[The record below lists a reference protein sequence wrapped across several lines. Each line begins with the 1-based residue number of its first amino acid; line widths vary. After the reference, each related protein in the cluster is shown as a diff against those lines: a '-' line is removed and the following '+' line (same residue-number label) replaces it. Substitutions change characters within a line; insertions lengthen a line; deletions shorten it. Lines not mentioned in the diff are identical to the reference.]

1 MALGEACH
9 SPRPRKGTCLGHTE
23 HMTRPPRRP
32 QAPGAQAFAPYS
44 SKYFRRD
51 FKPVGHSRRP
61 PGRPLRPTGPHEI
74 CLQAGARKF
83 QKPKAA
89 VRSDSTAVTAPGR
102 AACTSPQAS
111 PPDPRPRLFR
121 PWEMW
126 GGSPDEPPPGKKKQG
141 PAGRRPLAHTGLAAR
156 PPLRLALWAHQAE
169 PPTQLSQLGVQRQN
183 WGPRLPPQI

>member
-1 MALGEACH
+1 MSPGVTSKTHCRKSERRETAPPFRVRDPPLSSPKSPGTRRSERTRETGSGSNANPPKAGPCAGACRMALGEACH
-9 SPRPRKGTCLGHTE
+9 SPRPREGTCLGHTE

-89 VRSDSTAVTAPGR
+89 VRSDSTAVTAPG
-102 AACTSPQAS
+102 A
-111 PPDPRPRLFR
+111 
-121 PWEMW
+121 
-126 GGSPDEPPPGKKKQG
+126 GSLHVTPGVT
-141 PAGRRPLAHTGLAAR
+141 P
-156 PPLRLALWAHQAE
+156 
-169 PPTQLSQLGVQRQN
+169 
-183 WGPRLPPQI
+183 